1 MKVFMSELTKNTG
14 HFGVF
19 GLFVRVFT
27 LCSLFM
33 LCLPAQAQ
41 GDMPLD
47 QLFTIRNIKVDE
59 TARSA
64 ADARLT
70 ALAKAEVEAYQ
81 KLLNKLTQPDAR
93 ARLPE
98 LSIAQRQA
106 LISGIELVDE
116 QTSSRRY
123 LATLNVRFEP
133 SLVSDFFAEYEVPHV
148 LAAGRPILVVHSHR
162 RGMQSILWEPDTTLR
177 QARDSVDWANRIRAY
192 VFPRGEMRERL
203 SLTAGEI
210 EDRNVAAA
218 LRVGKFNTLNSALIL
233 STKVVTKAGGSAV
246 LTYQFYAT
254 DSDLSGEGEIDL
266 NGADAA
272 SEIDGLIDIYE
283 LVLDQIDTAWRE
295 RLLVDT
301 GEQGSLDVVIP
312 SQSFER
318 LREIE
323 RRLSEITLVQALSIK
338 KIGIPLTRI
347 TLDYTGK
354 QEQLSLAL
362 RFAGLDLKP
371 YGADMMI
378 DLRDQ

>member
-1 MKVFMSELTKNTG
+1 MKDFMSELAKITG
-14 HFGVF
+14 CQRSAASLVRKVALLCLIAF
-19 GLFVRVFT
+19 GL
-27 LCSLFM
+27 
-33 LCLPAQAQ
+33 PAHGQ
-41 GDMPLD
+41 GDIPLD

-64 ADARLT
+64 ADARIA
-70 ALAKAEVEAYQ
+70 ALAKAEIEAYQ
-81 KLLNKLTQPDAR
+81 KLLNKLTQPEAR
-93 ARLPE
+93 ARLPD
-98 LSIAQRQA
+98 LSVIERQA

-133 SLVSDFFAEYEVPHV
+133 SLVSAFLADYEVPHV
-148 LAAGRPILVVHSHR
+148 LAAGRPILVTHAHA
-162 RGMQSILWEPDTTLR
+162 RGAANIFWEPDTILQ

-203 SLTAGEI
+203 SLTAGEVV
-210 EDRNVAAA
+210 DLDANAA
-218 LRVGKFNTLNSALIL
+218 LRVGRFNNLDSALIMSSSL
-233 STKVVTKAGGSAV
+233 DAKSGGNAV
-246 LTYQFYAT
+246 LSYEFYAT
-254 DSDLSGEGEIDL
+254 DSGVSGEGSIDL
-266 NGADAA
+266 GGAGAA
-272 SEIDGLIDIYE
+272 SEVEGLVSLYE

-301 GEQGSLDVVIP
+301 GERGSLDAFIP

-318 LREIE
+318 LRDIE
-323 RRLSEITLVQALSIK
+323 RRLSEITLVQNLTMNEV
-338 KIGIPLTRI
+338 GIPLTRVS
-347 TLDYTGK
+347 LNFTGK
-354 QEQLSLAL
+354 QEQLVLAL